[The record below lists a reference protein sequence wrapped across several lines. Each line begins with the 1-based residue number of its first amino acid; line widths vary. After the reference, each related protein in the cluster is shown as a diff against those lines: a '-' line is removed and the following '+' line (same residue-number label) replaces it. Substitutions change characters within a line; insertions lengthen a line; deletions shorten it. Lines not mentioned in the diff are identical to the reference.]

1 MMKTMTATAIRE
13 YVHSVDIPVF
23 YKGVKYEAT
32 VESELVICEDG
43 KLETQMRITIW
54 NENREEWESPCIA
67 FYGNPQQVLYEVNQI
82 FTFDFG
88 YEY

>member
-1 MMKTMTATAIRE
+1 MMKTMPATAIRE
-13 YVHSVDIPVF
+13 YTHSVVTPIF
-23 YKGVKYEAT
+23 NEGVSFEAT

-43 KLETQMRITIW
+43 QLETQMRITIW
-54 NENREEWESPCIA
+54 NENREEWEEPCIV
-67 FYGNPQQVLYEVNQI
+67 FYGKPQQVLYEVNQI